1 MTTRAPEEE
10 ARAAAGAAPEE
21 GARRAARMR
30 GCVRGAGGAGGQ
42 QVAGHS
48 QAAMK
53 VTMPVMSS
61 AVLYLLLLDRR
72 DARPEEDRR
81 GHHAREREAQHVVH
95 RLVLAWWGGEGEQ
108 HMRRAG
114 RRSVGVRPGWLSARR
129 PARGRRAG
137 RQGFDT
143 SDSAFPRLFTPSTLP
158 ACPRSCSPCRRC
170 KRRRFLKNPKP
181 GGFTS

>member
-61 AVLYLLLLDRR
+61 AVLYFSLIAETR
-72 DARPEEDRR
+72 DQKKIVEAIMHASEKLSTLYTSGTGLVGR
-81 GHHAREREAQHVVH
+81 GGRAAHA
-95 RLVLAWWGGEGEQ
+95 
-108 HMRRAG
+108 
-114 RRSVGVRPGWLSARR
+114 PGWSAV
-129 PARGRRAG
+129 GRCEAG
-137 RQGFDT
+137 LAECAAAGAGEAGG
-143 SDSAFPRLFTPSTLP
+143 SAGL
-158 ACPRSCSPCRRC
+158 
-170 KRRRFLKNPKP
+170 
-181 GGFTS
+181 

>member
-53 VTMPVMSS
+53 VTMPVIS
-61 AVLYLLLLDRR
+61 AVLYFSLIAETR
-72 DARPEEDRR
+72 DQKKIVEAIM
-81 GHHAREREAQHVVH
+81 HASEKLSTLYTV
-95 RLVLAWWGGEGEQ
+95 WYWPGG
-108 HMRRAG
+108 AG
-114 RRSVGVRPGWLSARR
+114 RASSTCAGLVGGRSV
-129 PARGRRAG
+129 
-137 RQGFDT
+137 
-143 SDSAFPRLFTPSTLP
+143 
-158 ACPRSCSPCRRC
+158 
-170 KRRRFLKNPKP
+170 
-181 GGFTS
+181 

>member
-61 AVLYLLLLDRR
+61 AVLYFSLIAETR
-72 DARPEEDRR
+72 DQKKIVEAIMHASEKRVRSSARCT
-81 GHHAREREAQHVVH
+81 

-137 RQGFDT
+137 GR
-143 SDSAFPRLFTPSTLP
+143 STAGL
-158 ACPRSCSPCRRC
+158 
-170 KRRRFLKNPKP
+170 
-181 GGFTS
+181 

>member
-61 AVLYLLLLDRR
+61 AVLYFSLIAETR
-72 DARPEEDRR
+72 DQKKIVEAIM
-81 GHHAREREAQHVVH
+81 HASEKLSTLYTV
-95 RLVLAWWGGEGEQ
+95 WYWPGG
-108 HMRRAG
+108 AG
-114 RRSVGVRPGWLSARR
+114 RASSTCAGLVGGRSV
-129 PARGRRAG
+129 
-137 RQGFDT
+137 
-143 SDSAFPRLFTPSTLP
+143 
-158 ACPRSCSPCRRC
+158 
-170 KRRRFLKNPKP
+170 
-181 GGFTS
+181 